1 MGAHGELRVFVQVTA
16 PGLFCRLSGM
26 LPLGFLDIAAI
37 DPARSAAFYEGVL
50 GFETSADVHTRFR
63 AGNVEGGFPDLKRGF
78 APVVGVLKAGDIVP
92 YFEPENLET
101 ALEKVVDLGGK
112 ILLPPVESAPGHHV
126 AIVADPSGAKIALTR
141 IQR

>member
-1 MGAHGELRVFVQVTA
+1 MD
-16 PGLFCRLSGM
+16 RLMLSHM
-26 LPLGFLDIAAI
+26 LPLGFLDIAAL

-50 GFETSADVHTRFR
+50 GFETSAGGHTRFR
-63 AGNVEGGFPDLKRGF
+63 TGNVEGGFPDLENGF

-92 YFEPENLET
+92 YFEPENLDA

-112 ILLPPVESAPGHHV
+112 VLLPPVESAPGHYV